1 MTFDW
6 NDEKNEQLK
15 RERSISFEEIVLCI
29 SEGLVLD
36 VLQHPNADKYPNQ
49 YLYLINLNNY
59 IYVVPY
65 VKKENEDVIF
75 LKTIFPSRMYTKKY
89 LITGENQNE

>member
-6 NDEKNEQLK
+6 NDDKNEQLK

-29 SEGLVLD
+29 SEGLVVDILH
-36 VLQHPNADKYPNQ
+36 HPNPEKYPNQ

-65 VKKENEDVIF
+65 VKNENEDVIF

-89 LITGENQNE
+89 LNEGENQNE

>member
-1 MTFDW
+1 MIFDW

-29 SEGLVLD
+29 SEGMVVD
-36 VLQHPNADKYPNQ
+36 IVQHPNPEKYPNQ
-49 YLYLINLNNY
+49 YLYLVSLNNY

-65 VKKENEDVIF
+65 VKDENEDVIF

-89 LITGENQNE
+89 FKTGEDRND